1 MEKHFFSEAFQ
12 NLHGRLCMHE
22 GRVQLE
28 LCHTEGNLFLY
39 LSLSPGQ
46 AKMLAK
52 GLCAV
57 LGKITL
63 QEVAGEN
70 LFGELEL
77 SFGEDVPLPPAEHTA
92 AVYPLLPTGKK
103 IA

>member
-12 NLHGRLCMHE
+12 NLQGRICICE

-28 LCHTEGNLFLY
+28 LCHQEGNLLLY

-46 AKMLAK
+46 ASILAK

-63 QEVAGEN
+63 QEVAGKS
-70 LFGELEL
+70 LFGEL
-77 SFGEDVPLPPAEHTA
+77 SFGEEVPPLPAEYTA
-92 AVYPLLPTGKK
+92 SVYPLLTAGKK